1 MSTSSSYTVC
11 NEPCAG
17 VEDAPVTG
25 QDPGAF
31 SSGKLSGFL
40 HLQAA
45 LRHNLREI
53 AAERGPY
60 GNIDSR
66 RTCNNYALHGPD
78 TSTAAMGIAKG
89 IVSTA
94 DTGGKALRKDAVVG
108 IELIFTALP
117 KTKGDL
123 NEYFA
128 DCTRWAE
135 AEFKAPLLSSVAHLD
150 ESSPHC
156 HVILVPLVK
165 GKMNGARLYGGKT
178 QMSARLSSFYET
190 VGKQYGLTRPEIRVK
205 QAPERRRL
213 LYQRCADFLART
225 ALSGKQIQAL
235 LKPHKTDPLPLA
247 KIFGVLTW
255 GERNEPG
262 TFIDMMT
269 A

>member
-1 MSTSSSYTVC
+1 MSPWPRDTVGDDSAVALAEVSASSQ
-11 NEPCAG
+11 
-17 VEDAPVTG
+17 DA
-25 QDPGAF
+25 GAF

-53 AAERGPY
+53 AAERGSY
-60 GNIDSR
+60 GNIDSK
-66 RTCNNYALHGPD
+66 RTINNYALHGPD

-94 DTGGKALRKDAVVG
+94 DTEGKALRKDAVVG

-123 NEYFA
+123 VEYFA

-156 HVILVPLVK
+156 HVILIPLVK

-190 VGKQYGLTRPEIRVK
+190 VGKRYGLTRPEVRVK
-205 QAPERRRL
+205 HPLGQRML
-213 LYQRCADFLART
+213 LLQRCADVLAKT
-225 ALSGKQIQAL
+225 MLPGKQIQAL
-235 LKPHKTDPLPLA
+235 LKPHKADPLPLA
-247 KIFGVLTW
+247 RSFGVVFR
-255 GERNEPG
+255 GARAEPG
-262 TFIDMMT
+262 SFIDLMT